1 MDLKWN
7 YGQGVLVLPVSVL
20 SADASSEQLRVL
32 LWLASDPT
40 LANKPAQLAK
50 LADTAP
56 AALTDALE
64 FWKACGVLTDGLAAA
79 EHASAVPSTIKRK
92 TPERQE
98 KPAAP
103 VKKPLQ
109 RADEL
114 PTYNTEQLAD
124 MLEKRASLR
133 VLLDACQNIFGKM
146 FNPQEINILFGM
158 VDFLKLDDEYIL
170 TLMAHCKQME
180 FRSLRQVERC
190 AISFIDQGITSVEA
204 LEEHLQQMEE
214 SFKFEGVVRTM
225 FGLKSR
231 ALTAKEKKMLAQWV
245 SFGYN
250 QKEILSRA
258 YEITVN
264 STGDA
269 SIPYTNSILER
280 WHSEGLNTLEEID
293 AQLARERGE
302 KEGKISFG
310 NSFQTDDF
318 LEAAIRNSLRKNQ
331 EQNESNP
338 AKF

>member
-7 YGQGVLVLPVSVL
+7 YGQGVLVLPASVL

-40 LANKPAQLAK
+40 LAEKPDQLAK
-50 LADTAP
+50 LADTDRH
-56 AALTDALE
+56 ALAETME

-79 EHASAVPSTIKRK
+79 EPASAVPSTLKRK

-170 TLMAHCKQME
+170 TLMAQGAELHLLAV
-180 FRSLRQVERC
+180 RHER
-190 AISFIDQGITSVEA
+190 
-204 LEEHLQQMEE
+204 
-214 SFKFEGVVRTM
+214 
-225 FGLKSR
+225 
-231 ALTAKEKKMLAQWV
+231 
-245 SFGYN
+245 
-250 QKEILSRA
+250 
-258 YEITVN
+258 
-264 STGDA
+264 
-269 SIPYTNSILER
+269 
-280 WHSEGLNTLEEID
+280 
-293 AQLARERGE
+293 
-302 KEGKISFG
+302 
-310 NSFQTDDF
+310 
-318 LEAAIRNSLRKNQ
+318 
-331 EQNESNP
+331 
-338 AKF
+338 